1 MESSDNK
8 RLAINIIANIIAFAV
23 NFVISFFLTPYIVE
37 TVGKEAYGFVSLGN
51 NFVNYASL
59 ITVALNSMASRFITI
74 EIQKKDYDS
83 ASKYF
88 SSILIANILICL
100 VVAIPLALIV
110 IFLQNIVN
118 VPQDSLIDIKIL
130 WTLLFTNFAIDLIS
144 NVFAISTFA
153 RNRIDLYAKKS
164 IVAYLIKAI
173 ILLVC
178 YKFFNPYVFFIGL
191 ATVIYSVLML
201 IANIR
206 LYRKLTPEIKIDKK
220 LFDKK
225 CIKELTFSGIWNTI
239 SRVGSIALTELDLLL
254 SNLLIDASAMGTLSL
269 VKMVPNYVVN
279 LTSTITNAFMPNLTI
294 AYANA
299 SENKEFMLKQIRK
312 SIKILLLFHS
322 FIYGI
327 LIAYSDI
334 FYGLWLHMESA
345 EEIKYMYLLGIIS
358 IGGCFI
364 SAVSYIMTNIYTV
377 FNKLK
382 ISSMTVIFTGLISSI
397 LTFIVV
403 KNTSLGLIAI
413 AGVSVVLVIIRNIA
427 ILMPYAA
434 KCVGIPWYS
443 FYKDLALNV
452 FVIAYSVAISFI
464 LKCIIPVNGWFGLV
478 GICVIDTIIIFCVNL
493 LVLLKKED
501 RSILL
506 DKIKAKVRKVKQS

>member
-1 MESSDNK
+1 MENDDNK
-8 RLAINIIANIIAFAV
+8 RLAINIIANIVAFAV

-59 ITVALNSMASRFITI
+59 MTVAINSMASRFITI
-74 EIQKKDYDS
+74 KVQRKEYDS

-88 SSILIANILICL
+88 SSILITNIIICFII
-100 VVAIPLALIV
+100 AIPLALIV
-110 IFLQNIVN
+110 AFMQNIVD
-118 VPQDSLIDIKIL
+118 VPQDNIVDIKVL
-130 WTLLFTNFAIDLIS
+130 WALLFLNFAIDLIS
-144 NVFAISTFA
+144 NVFAVATFA
-153 RNRIDLYAKKS
+153 KNRIDLSAKKS
-164 IVAYLIKAI
+164 IEGYLIKAI
-173 ILLVC
+173 ILLIC
-178 YKFFNPYVFFIGL
+178 YKFFNPYVFYIGL
-191 ATVIYSVLML
+191 ATIIYSVYML

-206 LYRKLTPEIKIDKK
+206 FYKKLMPEVKLEKK

-225 CIKELTFSGIWNTI
+225 CIKELTLSGIWNTI

-254 SNLLIDASAMGTLSL
+254 SNVLIDASAMGTMSL
-269 VKMVPNYVVN
+269 VKTIPNYVVN

-294 AYANA
+294 AYAKA
-299 SENKEFMLKQIRK
+299 KDDKEYMVKQIRK
-312 SIKILLLFHS
+312 SIRILLLFHS
-322 FIYGI
+322 IIYGI

-334 FYGLWLHMESA
+334 FYGLWLGSESA
-345 EEIKYMYLLGIIS
+345 SDIQYMYLLGIIS

-364 SAVSYIMTNIYTV
+364 SAVSYIMTNIFTI

-382 ISSMTVIFTGLISSI
+382 VCSITVIVTGLISSI
-397 LTFIVV
+397 LTFVVV

-443 FYKDLALNV
+443 FYKDMALNI
-452 FVIAYSVAISFI
+452 FVIVYAVIISLI
-464 LKCIIPVNGWFGLV
+464 LKTIIPVNGWIGL
-478 GICVIDTIIIFCVNL
+478 IIICAIDAFIILILNAF
-493 LVLLKKED
+493 VLLKRDERKY
-501 RSILL
+501 IIN
-506 DKIKAKVRKVKQS
+506 KIKDKVRRVEES